1 MLFSRYKV
9 IFCNYYKDYLH
20 KYGNIWHFMAII
32 KKLPYIYL
40 IITQIFTTKY
50 GNMAILF
57 QNFFMRGNNNRII

>member
-1 MLFSRYKV
+1 
-9 IFCNYYKDYLH
+9 
-20 KYGNIWHFMAII
+20 MAII